1 MTACDHEMSSS
12 FVAAVK
18 ITDHV

>member
-1 MTACDHEMSSS
+1 MTDCDHEMSSS

-18 ITDHV
+18 ITGHA